1 MEKELRKADL
11 GRYTNADHI
20 EFHETSYAIFDRYGT
35 AIKAPE
41 LLAAYQAKVMQED
54 QIYKWL
60 RRSEFTKKKAETDQ
74 ERDRILSG
82 ILGILHSFEKHFDP
96 SLRDNAEHV
105 LNLIDNYRRLSH
117 TDYDAET
124 ASIDSILERL
134 NSSDYIIAVQNLNLM
149 SWLTELA
156 RLNTLFKSYAADT
169 EQEQI
174 RKPDVSPKV
183 ARHETDEALRNITRH
198 VDSMIILGLLDDIIY
213 EPLVREYNVHVDHY
227 NTLVHEHYGRL
238 HVKTDLSNGEVA
250 PIKMQQYTSEPIYVI
265 PSVTVRKTEKDGTLT
280 IIKLRFSQDFTV
292 EYANNTAP
300 GTATLTINGA
310 GQYVG
315 KIVTTFNII
324 APL

>member
-1 MEKELRKADL
+1 MEKELRKADA
-11 GRYTNADHI
+11 GHYTNADHI
-20 EFHETSYAIFDRYGT
+20 EFHETSYVIFDRHKT
-35 AIKAPE
+35 VINAPD
-41 LLAAYQAKVMQED
+41 LLAAYQAKVTQED

-60 RRSEFTKKKAETDQ
+60 RRSEFTEKKAETDH
-74 ERDRILSG
+74 ERDKILSG

-105 LNLIDNYRRLSH
+105 LNLIDNYRHLPS

-134 NSSDYIIAVQNLNLM
+134 NSSDYIAAVQNLNLT
-149 SWLTELA
+149 SWLTELT

-169 EQEQI
+169 EQEQVK
-174 RKPDVSPKV
+174 KPDISPKV
-183 ARHETDEALRNITRH
+183 ARRETDEALRKIVYRIEAIITLGL
-198 VDSMIILGLLDDIIY
+198 VDSIVY

-227 NTLVHEHYGRL
+227 NTLLHEHYGRL
-238 HVKTDLSNGEVA
+238 HVKTDLSQGEIA
-250 PIKMQQYTSEPIYVI
+250 PIEVQPYTGEPVYVI
-265 PSVTVRKTEKDGTLT
+265 PSVKIRKTEKDGSLT
-280 IIKLRFSQDFTV
+280 VIKLRFSQDFTV

-315 KIVTTFNII
+315 KIVTTFNI
-324 APL
+324 AATE